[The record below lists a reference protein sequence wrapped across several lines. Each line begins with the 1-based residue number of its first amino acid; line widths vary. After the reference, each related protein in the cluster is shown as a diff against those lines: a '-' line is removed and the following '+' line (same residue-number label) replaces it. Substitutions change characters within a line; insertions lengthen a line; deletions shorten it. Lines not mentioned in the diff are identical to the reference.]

1 MYTLKDEVFKKYITG
16 SVDFMLGP
24 ASQAST
30 TSQMQSVNNLMLN
43 DLYELWALARSNGL
57 AQVLFHFCM
66 AYAGNIVKHPGWNPE
81 GQTIPGTKEGRVKAV
96 RKAKALLTGARGART
111 KGDLEA
117 REKAVPELEYYQGEF
132 ENILTDLESDCALAL
147 ARFAQHKKSER
158 EAGKDKSA
166 SATTAAAA
174 AAAAAAASLGQ
185 VPKPKAG
192 EVQLTAN
199 QFHQLE
205 SRINNV
211 QAAVKEQN
219 KRNQDKGGRASRW
232 DDTTRGEDRRGEDR
246 RDDRRGDNRG
256 GRR

>member
-16 SVDFMLGP
+16 GVDFMLGP
-24 ASQAST
+24 ASLAST
-30 TSQMQSVNNLMLN
+30 TSQLQIVNNLMLN

-66 AYAGNIVKHPGWNPE
+66 AYAGNIVKHPGWNSE
-81 GQTIPGTKEGRVKAV
+81 GATIPGTKEGRVKAV

-132 ENILTDLESDCALAL
+132 ETILTDLEADCALAL
-147 ARFAQHKKSER
+147 TRFAQHKKSER

-166 SATTAAAA
+166 GATATAAA

-185 VPKPKAG
+185 VTKPKAG
-192 EVQLTAN
+192 EVLLTAN

-211 QAAVKEQN
+211 QAAVKEQSKKN
-219 KRNQDKGGRASRW
+219 HDKGGRPSRW
-232 DDTTRGEDRRGEDR
+232 DDNPTRGDDR
-246 RDDRRGDNRG
+246 RDDKRGDPRG
-256 GRR
+256 GRRY